1 MGTTMS
7 APPEHAHL
15 NAEQRRALKL
25 IARIPGGATEAT
37 LFAHG
42 FCREMLAGL
51 VLAGLAT
58 LTTAFIRAG
67 GPAMKVDRYRITA
80 AGRRAIE
87 G

>member
-1 MGTTMS
+1 
-7 APPEHAHL
+7 
-15 NAEQRRALKL
+15 
-25 IARIPGGATEAT
+25 
-37 LFAHG
+37 
-42 FCREMLAGL
+42 MLAGL

-58 LTTAFIRAG
+58 VTTAFIRAG